1 MASTLNI
8 GVGTRRG
15 LPDCRPTPECD
26 PRPVCPACG
35 GLECLCRP
43 RFFAG
48 QLLTEEDLNRLD
60 GYILAKNRLHN
71 RHLFGTGVVCGLE
84 VVCTACDP
92 ATRGHVIVKPGYALS
107 PCGNDIVVCRESRAD
122 VCDLINRCRPHQDD
136 CVHPVPPAPAGSDGD
151 AEWILAVCYQETPSR
166 GITALRGNACG
177 CGGGHAHGPGGC
189 GCGGGASGSTSTGAH
204 AGGGGCGCGGGH
216 GGTATAAKTRAAERG
231 GTIAAQCEPTLVCEG
246 YRFAVYRKPQ
256 EDARVVDPGL
266 LIRRF
271 LCCLEPLFA
280 RVATLPEDSD
290 TGVLDRWLRD
300 HLAAIREFLVREGL
314 YDCDVAARLSAIP
327 APATSLARRTYLA
340 AWDSTAR
347 QVLAIV
353 AAVFQKCFCA
363 ALLPPCPPPELSDCV
378 PIATVTVTRGTCRV
392 TQICNI
398 GSRKFLVTW
407 PAIQYWLSWLPFFT
421 AWGNDG
427 GKTPTLRDWLER
439 ICCTPLARRFDD
451 ATLRATELRAR
462 RVPAPAGVIRR
473 AALRAAPGV
482 APGAAPAA
490 APATTEHPFTELLLE
505 TLHGGPEASPVSLL
519 LAAMGAQGKGGAELA
534 SETAL
539 QYPGQA
545 MLLHQ
550 IVAPAMR
557 SLMPKA
563 GAAGRPVEIDR
574 LTKAVEG
581 LQATV
586 KAQQKEINTLKR
598 RR

>member
-1 MASTLNI
+1 MASTTLNI

-48 QLLTEEDLNRLD
+48 QLLSEEDLNRLD
-60 GYILAKNRLHN
+60 AYIVAKNRLHN

-122 VCDLINRCRPHQDD
+122 VCDLINRCRPRQDD
-136 CVHPVPPAPAGSDGD
+136 CVQPGPAAPANQNGEE
-151 AEWILAVCYQETPSR
+151 EWILAICYQETPSR

-177 CGGGHAHGPGGC
+177 CGGSHGHGSGGC
-189 GCGGGASGSTSTGAH
+189 GCGGGSHGSARAMDGHA
-204 AGGGGCGCGGGH
+204 AGGCGCGCGGGH
-216 GGTATAAKTRAAERG
+216 GGTATTAKTRATAKG

-256 EDARVVDPGL
+256 EDPRIVDPGL

-271 LCCLEPLFA
+271 LCCLEPLFV
-280 RVATLPEDSD
+280 RVASLPEDSD
-290 TGVLDRWLRD
+290 TGVLDQWLRD
-300 HLAAIREFLVREGL
+300 HLAAIREFLVTEGL

-327 APATSLARRTYLA
+327 APATSLARGNYLV
-340 AWDSTAR
+340 AWDTTAR
-347 QVLAIV
+347 QALAIV
-353 AAVFQKCFCA
+353 AAVLQKCFCA
-363 ALLPPCPPPELSDCV
+363 ALLPPCPPPELNDCV

-439 ICCTPLARRFDD
+439 VCCTPLARRVDD

-462 RVPAPAGVIRR
+462 RVPRPVGVIRR
-473 AALRAAPGV
+473 AALRAAPG
-482 APGAAPAA
+482 AGPAA
-490 APATTEHPFTELLLE
+490 KEHPFTELLLE
-505 TLHGGPEASPVSLL
+505 ALRGGPEASPVSLL
-519 LAAMGAQGKGGAELA
+519 LAAMGAQGKGGAALA

-550 IVAPAMR
+550 IVAPALR
-557 SLMPKA
+557 SLMPAA
-563 GAAGRPVEIDR
+563 GAAQPSAEIDR
-574 LTKAVEG
+574 LTKAVEK
-581 LQATV
+581 LQQTV
-586 KAQQKEINTLKR
+586 KAQQNEITNLKKR
-598 RR
+598 R